1 MRFARTDYDNRIVDT
16 AGEIPE
22 DEPVLI
28 IRGQDPAAKYALEAY
43 VRAYQDFGADREHLV
58 ALNTHRQDMEKWA
71 REHPHGPATVPAEVL
86 VH

>member
-1 MRFARTDYDNRIVDT
+1 MKFPRTDYDNRIVDT
-16 AGEIPE
+16 AGEIPDE
-22 DEPVLI
+22 EPVMI

-43 VRAYQDFGADREHLV
+43 ARAFQDMGGDHEHLV
-58 ALNTHRQDMEKWA
+58 ALNTHRQRMEEWA